1 MAKRRTPPSTPTPA
15 ELTRFDPDEWSAPG
29 ATHWRPAFDRWKQA
43 RRSWLADH
51 ADSTLGDMLDVMRV
65 EFLTLCELEHWR
77 PSPPQDAIRVGPNSV
92 RS

>member
-1 MAKRRTPPSTPTPA
+1 
-15 ELTRFDPDEWSAPG
+15 
-29 ATHWRPAFDRWKQA
+29 
-43 RRSWLADH
+43 
-51 ADSTLGDMLDVMRV
+51 MLDVMRV